1 MMTEMR
7 FMEHGGDLELVP
19 LVVVMGVSGS
29 GKSTV
34 GDLVA
39 ESLGVP
45 FVDGD
50 HLHPM
55 SNISKLREGEPL
67 TDADKWPWLA
77 IVGETLADA
86 EQHGGMVIACSAL
99 KRQYRDAIRRA
110 APHVVFVLLGGSR
123 ELLAARLATRP
134 EHLFSPAQAAR
145 ASQLSW
151 QLAILEPLDEEE
163 HGVSID
169 VSPPLSVVVDEAV
182 EAVRR
187 SFKPLHAL
195 R

>member
-7 FMEHGGDLELVP
+7 SMEHSTNEGFSP

-29 GKSTV
+29 GKSAV

-50 HLHPM
+50 SLHPM
-55 SNISKLREGEPL
+55 SNISKLSEGEPL

-86 EQHGGMVIACSAL
+86 EHHGGMVIACSAL
-99 KRQYRDAIRRA
+99 KRKYRDAIRREV
-110 APHVVFVLLGGSR
+110 PQVIFVLLGGPR

-134 EHLFSPAQAAR
+134 EHLFSTAQAAR
-145 ASQLSW
+145 AAQLDWQLS
-151 QLAILEPLDEEE
+151 ILEPLDADE
-163 HGVSID
+163 HGGTID
-169 VSPPLSVVVDEAV
+169 VSPPLPVVVDEV
-182 EAVRR
+182 VSTIRR
-187 SFKPLHAL
+187 SLKPMDAL